1 MAYRRR
7 IQMPPGTE
15 TGYREQGSLRSG
27 RLLLLWK
34 KISPGQHQASCTGKS
49 SENILQM
56 GQMEVAR
63 GIFQKDFSR
72 TPTIQHFARGGAYS
86 RKAMEQV
93 HQTSAAGLL

>member
-1 MAYRRR
+1 
-7 IQMPPGTE
+7 
-15 TGYREQGSLRSG
+15 
-27 RLLLLWK
+27 
-34 KISPGQHQASCTGKS
+34 
-49 SENILQM
+49 M

-93 HQTSAAGLL
+93 HQTSAAGLLQEQVETVKVMEEIPA